1 MEVLGVL
8 ALLYLGTSLLTEGAA
23 GLVGPKGRRLLSR
36 FRGFPLGL
44 AALLLGLA
52 SGSGTGLSL
61 LGRGLLQ
68 AGVLP
73 LYEAA
78 LLALGG
84 TLGATA
90 VVAVAGL
97 GNQALA
103 FGALSL
109 ALLWEG
115 VARGRSPGVNRL
127 LFGLG
132 LVFLGLEFSQEAA
145 LSVEPWLSS
154 FPPWLLFL
162 TGFLLGYGLGSA
174 NLVALL
180 ALGLSRQGVDPQGA
194 LALVLGGGVGCTG
207 PLLLR
212 PTPEGL
218 RLGLLLL
225 LHRLALA
232 LPLLSVPSPGVFWA
246 HVGYHALALLSFPL
260 AFPLLHRLIAQL
272 VPLPKPLAPKYLR
285 PEALEDP
292 LLARGLAL
300 REIAR
305 IGDAAR
311 AMLEG
316 AWRALSQEQGRE
328 ADLAPLEEKVD
339 RLSRE
344 VLVYVAQLPQDALA
358 LPLLKAASELEH
370 LADLAKRTLRK
381 AERLWAQGL
390 TFSLEGREELAQLT
404 ENTLRRLEKALT
416 ALATGDGAL
425 AQEVKEESPAL
436 LAQLEASRQ
445 AHLRRLRQR
454 EESKASTLTH
464 LDLLL
469 LLEELNEGIN
479 RLARLVEELRLPAGG
494 NSKEPTAEG

>member
-1 MEVLGVL
+1 MEALGVL
-8 ALLYLGTSLLTEGAA
+8 ALFYLGTLLLTEGA
-23 GLVGPKGRRLLSR
+23 GELLGPRGRRLLSR

-44 AALLLGLA
+44 VGLLLGVA

-68 AGVLP
+68 AGVLS

-84 TLGATA
+84 TLGATG

-97 GNQALA
+97 GNWALA

-109 ALLWEG
+109 ALLWE
-115 VARGRSPGVNRL
+115 VATRGKSPGAGRL
-127 LFGLG
+127 LYGIGL
-132 LVFLGLEFSQEAA
+132 LFLGLELAHEAA
-145 LSVEPWLSS
+145 LGLGPWL
-154 FPPWLLFL
+154 PRLPGWLLFL
-162 TGFLLGYGLGSA
+162 TGFLLAYGVGSA

-180 ALGLSRQGVDPQGA
+180 ALGLARAGVDPGHT

-207 PLLLR
+207 PLLFR

-225 LHRLALA
+225 VHRLALA
-232 LPLLSVPSPGVFWA
+232 LPLLFLPSPGPFWA
-246 HVGYHALALLSFPL
+246 HVGYHALAFLTFPLSFPL
-260 AFPLLHRLIAQL
+260 LRQLTAHLL
-272 VPLPKPLAPKYLR
+272 PLPRALGPKYLR
-285 PEALEDP
+285 LEALGDP

-311 AMLEG
+311 SVLEG
-316 AWRALSQEQGRE
+316 AWRALNREAGRE
-328 ADLAPLEEKVD
+328 ADLVPLEEKVD

-344 VLVYVAQLPQDALA
+344 VLVYAAQLPEDALA

-370 LADLAKRTLRK
+370 LADLSKRALRK

-390 TFSLEGREELAQLT
+390 TFSPEGRQELAQLAQA
-404 ENTLRRLEKALT
+404 TLERLERALT
-416 ALATGDGAL
+416 ALATGDRAL
-425 AQEVKEESPAL
+425 AQEVERQHPEL
-436 LAQLEASRQ
+436 LARLEASRQ
-445 AHLRRLRQR
+445 AHLQRLRHR
-454 EESKASTLTH
+454 EESRASTLTH

-469 LLEELNEGIN
+469 LVEELNEGVN
-479 RLARLVEELRLPAGG
+479 RLARLVGELKPPVGG
-494 NSKEPTAEG
+494 GDRR